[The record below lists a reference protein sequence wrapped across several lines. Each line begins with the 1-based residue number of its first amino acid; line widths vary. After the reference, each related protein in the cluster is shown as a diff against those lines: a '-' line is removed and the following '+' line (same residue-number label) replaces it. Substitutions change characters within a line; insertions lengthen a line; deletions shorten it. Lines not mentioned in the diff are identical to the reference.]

1 LPKNLPS
8 ICRWW
13 LHDIL
18 DIAEMFAKGM
28 SAYAIAKMLRESLS
42 SVLHL
47 RTWLTQAGP
56 VVLTLTRE
64 QGLLDMAPARP
75 VPTGSGDAL
84 ALSSRWPTWP
94 AFTHAFSRTLYP
106 KRFPLR
112 STHTIL
118 TG

>member
-1 LPKNLPS
+1 LPS

-18 DIAEMFAKGM
+18 DIAEMFAKGI
-28 SAYAIAKMLRESLS
+28 SAYAISKSLCETLS

-47 RTWLTQAGP
+47 RSWLIKAGP
-56 VVLTLTRE
+56 VVLALTRE
-64 QGLLDMAPARP
+64 QGILDMAPDRP
-75 VPTGSGDAL
+75 VPTGSGAAL
-84 ALSSRWPTWP
+84 ALACRWPTWP
-94 AFTHAFSRTLYP
+94 TFTHAFSRTFYP

-112 STHTIL
+112 SSHTIL